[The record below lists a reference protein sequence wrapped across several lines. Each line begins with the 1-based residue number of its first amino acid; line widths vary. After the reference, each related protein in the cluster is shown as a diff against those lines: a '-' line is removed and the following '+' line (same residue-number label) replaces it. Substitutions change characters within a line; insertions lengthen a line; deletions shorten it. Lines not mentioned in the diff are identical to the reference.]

1 MMTALGGV
9 DCKTLDVR
17 SRGIIKHHTV
27 LWKFF
32 LQASQAAFL
41 VRTSPYRPVE
51 GRRWWRPWAACP
63 AACLT
68 PAHEPLNSPEY
79 VMEICGYFHNVLCQV
94 FSTGVPSASLVVKVT
109 DSVGRRPL
117 EAAFGG
123 GPCGTQGLLSSQAT
137 QITRSYYGNL
147 LKFP

>member
-109 DSVGRRPL
+109 DSVGRRPSM
-117 EAAFGG
+117 EVAFNGV
-123 GPCGTQGLLSSQAT
+123 PCGTPDDGSQAT
-137 QITRSYYGNL
+137 Q
-147 LKFP
+147 FA